1 MQKRVRG
8 VALVVV
14 NPHNNLLVIQE
25 KETKDW
31 LGKKAGMD
39 SIPMETAKPGEDDFK
54 VLVRLQHE
62 ELPGLPLIQLPEYY
76 VGAYRIAPH
85 TWAKLYVAR
94 APTFELPM
102 FVSDQSDVGHP
113 RWMDPSD
120 AMQLWLRRGA
130 WEMIQD
136 YADGHRGVIRK
147 TCINTTREIV
157 RA

>member
-102 FVSDQSDVGHP
+102 FVSDQSD
-113 RWMDPSD
+113 
-120 AMQLWLRRGA
+120 GA